1 MKLFDLYFVGTSN
14 KVVDYSVQAKSAKE
28 AKLLAL
34 TLAGLNP
41 AMIIRIKAKQV
52 NQ

>member
-1 MKLFDLYFVGTSN
+1 MEIKSN
-14 KVVDYSVQAKSAKE
+14 LCNNATRKTAKE

-52 NQ
+52 N

>member
-14 KVVDYSVQAKSAKE
+14 KVVDYPVQAKSAKE